1 MSLQAE
7 VSPLPKNSIVDRIN
21 ELIKNSDGNH
31 VILTQSNG
39 KNIRCPVI
47 QVPLN
52 LPIYRI
58 DSSRTKDAQD
68 LMINDGLATEGTFD
82 LKNEYLK
89 ESQQSQHLILC
100 KMAQSNP
107 NLFDLFAKEDPSES
121 KYFHITLDGVLING
135 NCRTV
140 TLREMNAQG
149 KGRESFNS
157 VWAAVIQESIDR
169 EELTKIELNMQLED
183 PWELKYD
190 WIQLTSRINASRN
203 QFSED
208 EVEAYWSRYSLE
220 NMVGHN
226 YQDLIRM
233 RSELDMYLEHSGRV
247 GQIEKFR
254 DVTGYDQLL
263 KTMTQGFSRNKK
275 KWTEDKKSQIR
286 VYLYLE
292 MNRVFDGVKSPEGRA
307 YSRLSDMMK
316 QVSQYDGSSIIEDI
330 ENVTGIQA
338 VNEVQT
344 KTILDLGLPTKKNK
358 QIDLEKIAKI
368 SGEDSVKVIH
378 KVSTKNTDRKIERK
392 NRKDKDGVKNSIR
405 LAANHVNDAYNF
417 LSGNFKQYNTS
428 GVKEQI
434 NQIKIKL
441 DQIEDNLE

>member
-1 MSLQAE
+1 
-7 VSPLPKNSIVDRIN
+7 
-21 ELIKNSDGNH
+21 
-31 VILTQSNG
+31 
-39 KNIRCPVI
+39 
-47 QVPLN
+47 
-52 LPIYRI
+52 
-58 DSSRTKDAQD
+58 
-68 LMINDGLATEGTFD
+68 
-82 LKNEYLK
+82 
-89 ESQQSQHLILC
+89 
-100 KMAQSNP
+100 
-107 NLFDLFAKEDPSES
+107 
-121 KYFHITLDGVLING
+121 
-135 NCRTV
+135 
-140 TLREMNAQG
+140 MNAQG

-190 WIQLTSRINASRN
+190 WIQLTTRINTSRN

-263 KTMTQGFSRNKK
+263 KTMTQGFARNKK
-275 KWTEDKKSQIR
+275 KWTEDKKSEIR
-286 VYLYLE
+286 VFLYLE

-330 ENVTGIQA
+330 EHVTGIQA
-338 VNEVQT
+338 INEVQT
-344 KTILDLGLPTKKNK
+344 TTMLDLGLSTKKNK
-358 QIDLEKIAKI
+358 QINLEKIAKI

-378 KVSTKNTDRKIERK
+378 QVSRKNTDWKNERK
-392 NRKDKDGVKNSIR
+392 NRKDKDGVKNSLR
-405 LAANHVNDAYNF
+405 LASNHVNDAYNF
-417 LSGNFKQYNTS
+417 LSGNFKEYNTS

-434 NQIKIKL
+434 NEIKRKL
-441 DQIEDNLE
+441 DKIEENLE

>member
-1 MSLQAE
+1 VSLQAE
-7 VSPLPKNSIVDRIN
+7 VSPLPKNSIVDKIN
-21 ELIKNSDGNH
+21 ELIKMSDGNH

-39 KNIRCPVI
+39 QNIRCPVI

-68 LMINDGLATEGTFD
+68 LMINEHLVPEDTFD

-100 KMAQSNP
+100 QMAESNP
-107 NLFDLFAKEDPSES
+107 NLFDLFTKEDPSES

-135 NCRTV
+135 NCRTA

-157 VWAAVIQESIDR
+157 VWAAVIQKPIDR

-190 WIQLTSRINASRN
+190 WIQLTTQINISRN
-203 QFSED
+203 QFTED
-208 EVEAYWSRYSLE
+208 EVETYWSKYSLE
-220 NMVGHN
+220 NMVSHN
-226 YQDLIRM
+226 YHDLIRM

-263 KTMTQGFSRNKK
+263 KTMTQGFARNKK
-275 KWTEDKKSQIR
+275 KWTEHKKDEIR
-286 VYLYLE
+286 LFLYLQ

-307 YSRLSDMMK
+307 YQRLSDMMK
-316 QVSQYDGSSIIEDI
+316 QVSQYDGSTIIEDL
-330 ENVTGIQA
+330 EQVTGIQA

-344 KTILDLGLPTKKNK
+344 KTMLDLGLPTKKNK
-358 QIDLEKIAKI
+358 QINLEKVAKI
-368 SGEDSVKVIH
+368 SGEDSVKVIRQ
-378 KVSTKNTDRKIERK
+378 VSQKNTDWKNERK
-392 NRKDKDGVKNSIR
+392 NKKDKEGVKNSMR
-405 LAANHVNDAYNF
+405 LALNNVNDAYYF
-417 LSGNFKQYNTS
+417 LSGDFKEYNTS
-428 GVKEQI
+428 GLKEQI
-434 NQIKIKL
+434 DDIKRALEK
-441 DQIEDNLE
+441 IEENLE